1 MKPQIL
7 IVDDEL
13 AARHGLKRALNPI
26 DGKIVEAEDGVAALA
41 AIEKSDPDL
50 VICDLQM
57 PKLDGIE
64 LMKVLGQRPNAPPV
78 IMITAHGSERI
89 AVEAMK
95 SGAYDY
101 LSKPYEVDELR
112 CIVENALETV
122 RLRRENLAL
131 RTELEQRSGFGMLS
145 GQSEAMQVVYDMI
158 AKVAATDAT
167 VLIGGENGTGKELVA
182 RTIHAQSGR
191 EDHAFVA
198 MSAAALPADL
208 IESEMFGHEKGA
220 FTGAIDRRAGKF
232 ELAHKGTLFL
242 DEIGDMSLETQ
253 AKLLRVLQER
263 TFERL
268 GGNETITVDVRLISA
283 TNRDLPADIIAGRF
297 REDLYYRLQVVD
309 IVLPPLRHRREDIP
323 SLVYRFLDRFNQKHA
338 KDISEVPP
346 AVMKLLVEHSWPGNV
361 RQLMN
366 VAERAVIFADG
377 SDFKSDLLPQEIS
390 SGPEREE
397 AGPRVWREGVP
408 FQEAKHE
415 AVRSFETAFISAAL
429 EYHSGNI
436 SRAASAVGMKRQ
448 ALQQKVKELGI
459 DPESYR
465 QQQRSNEQP

>member
-1 MKPQIL
+1 MKPRIL
-7 IVDDEL
+7 IVDDEP
-13 AARHGLKRALNPI
+13 AARHGLERALGPL
-26 DGKIVEAEDGVAALA
+26 DCKIVEAEDGVAALA
-41 AIEKSDPDL
+41 AIEQSDPDL

-57 PKLDGIE
+57 PKMDGIA
-64 LMKVLGQRPNAPPV
+64 LMKVLGKRPNAPPV
-78 IMITAHGSERI
+78 IMITAYGSERI

-95 SGAYDY
+95 TGAHDY

-145 GQSEAMQVVYDMI
+145 GQSKAMEVVYDLI

-191 EDHAFVA
+191 EEHSFIA
-198 MSAAALPADL
+198 MSAAALPTDL

-220 FTGAIDRRAGKF
+220 FTGATDRRAGKF

-263 TFERL
+263 SFERL

-323 SLVYRFLDRFNQKHA
+323 SLVYHFLEQFKRQHGKTA
-338 KDISEVPP
+338 SEIRPE
-346 AVMKLLVEHSWPGNV
+346 VMKLLVEHSWPGNV

-366 VAERAVIFADG
+366 VVERTVILAEGADVTEEVLPLEIRTG
-377 SDFKSDLLPQEIS
+377 SEHA
-390 SGPEREE
+390 E
-397 AGPRVWREGVP
+397 AGLSTWREGIS

-415 AVRSFETAFISAAL
+415 VVHSFETEFICAAL
-429 EYHSGNI
+429 ERCGGNI

-448 ALQQKVKELGI
+448 ALQQKIKELGI
-459 DPESYR
+459 NPDAYR
-465 QQQRSNEQP
+465 QQQQSDVNP

>member
-1 MKPQIL
+1 MKPRIL
-7 IVDDEL
+7 IVDDET
-13 AARHGLKRALNPI
+13 AARHALKRALNPL
-26 DGKIVEAEDGVAALA
+26 DCKIVEAEDGVAALA
-41 AIEKSDPDL
+41 AIEQSDPDL

-57 PKLDGIE
+57 PKMDGIE
-64 LMKVLGQRPNAPPV
+64 LLKVLGERTNLTPV

-95 SGAYDY
+95 TGAYDY
-101 LSKPYEVDELR
+101 LGKPYEVDELR
-112 CIVENALETV
+112 CIVDNALETV
-122 RLRRENLAL
+122 RLRSENLAL

-145 GQSEAMQVVYDMI
+145 GQSKAMQVVYDLI
-158 AKVAATDAT
+158 GKVAATDAT

-191 EDHAFVA
+191 EEHSFVA
-198 MSAAALPADL
+198 MSAAALPTDL

-220 FTGAIDRRAGKF
+220 FTGATDRRAGKF

-268 GGNETITVDVRLISA
+268 GGNETMTVDVRLISA

-309 IVLPPLRHRREDIP
+309 IVLPPLRRRREDIP
-323 SLVYRFLDRFNQKHA
+323 SLAYQFLDRFNRQHT
-338 KDISEVPP
+338 KDVSEVPP
-346 AVMKLLVEHSWPGNV
+346 VVMRLLVEHSWPGNV

-366 VAERAVIFADG
+366 VVERAVIFADG
-377 SDFKSDLLPQEIS
+377 SDLNVDLLPQEVRT
-390 SGPEREE
+390 GPEREE
-397 AGPRVWREGVP
+397 AGPRVWREGIP

-415 AVRSFETAFISAAL
+415 AVQSFETTFISAVL
-429 EYHSGNI
+429 EHHGGNI

-448 ALQQKVKELGI
+448 ALQQKIKELGI
-459 DPESYR
+459 DPDAYR
-465 QQQRSNEQP
+465 HQQQSNE